1 VGPVSGALRYQLG
14 WGDDPS
20 TIDMYTTIMA
30 TSSIIGIC
38 IGSLIGGDII
48 KNGRRFTILRFNIIG
63 LIASLSM
70 FTLNFYVMCFGRV
83 IFGLSSGVLLCATPK
98 MIDETVPAKLLDKG
112 FGASTAIIM
121 CLF

>member
-1 VGPVSGALRYQLG
+1 
-14 WGDDPS
+14 
-20 TIDMYTTIMA
+20 MA

-38 IGSLIGGDII
+38 IGSLLGGDII
-48 KNGRRFTILRFNIIG
+48 KYGRRWTILHFNIIG
-63 LIASLSM
+63 LLASLTM
-70 FTLNFYVMCFGRV
+70 FTLNYNVMCIGRV
-83 IFGLSSGVLLCATPK
+83 IFGFSSGVMLCATPK